1 MIEHT
6 LTERVES
13 ALDSIR
19 PFLRT
24 DGGDVSLIEITPEMV
39 VKLKLIGACESC
51 SMSSMTMKAGIEK
64 SIRRAVPEILHVE
77 AINQ

>member
-1 MIEHT
+1 MEQYT
-6 LTERVES
+6 LTERVEL
-13 ALDSIR
+13 ALDTIR

-24 DGGDVSLIEITPEMV
+24 DGGDVSLVEITPEMV